1 MYIEKGDH
9 RNDGVEP
16 PLNRRRVLFLW
27 RGDFSMSFLAS
38 STADY

>member
-1 MYIEKGDH
+1 MYFEKRDH

-27 RGDFSMSFLAS
+27 GGDFSMPSLTS
-38 STADY
+38 PTADH